1 MQKYPF
7 IKQEDLKDCGPACLA
22 MIIKYYRGY
31 IPISELCELSKTS
44 KNGTDAYHLIE
55 ASKKVGF
62 NARGIKKEL
71 DNNLILPIIAHVII
85 NNNLGHF
92 VVIYKINI
100 KHNYIIIG
108 DPAKG
113 IYKTSIDDFKLIWN
127 NILIELYP
135 KSTLPKVGETSLLK
149 FIINYINYDRKTI
162 FVLFISSILITLF
175 SCFMSFYFR
184 LTIDNINT
192 SKKLLTTILIVFI
205 IVYLLKVIID
215 YLKNKIFI
223 SFKRRLDMNMS
234 CNIFAKII
242 DLPYQYYRNRTT
254 GEILGRFNDL
264 EYVRQ
269 MLYHLIFSLFSDL
282 PFIIGSIILLFII
295 NSHLAVLS
303 LIVLGIYTFVFLSFN
318 PIFQKY
324 ISAIRE
330 QSSKTNSLMTE
341 SISGFES
348 LNNCCL
354 KESAK
359 SKFANNYYEL
369 LNQDYKFSNF
379 IIIRQIISE
388 IIYQLG
394 VYLIVYLGS
403 MLVFDNKMSL
413 GNLVMFYSVLMSF
426 SSPLKNIIDN
436 DLSIGQAKIAL
447 KRMLGVFIEKPDRGL
462 LDNLIG
468 TQIEFKNLDFYYN
481 DIDLILSNI
490 NLKINPK
497 EKVLIIGK
505 SGSGKS
511 TLLKLIMKYYSVN
524 DGLYIDGININNY
537 KNDILKDKIGYIS
550 QQETLFTDSILN
562 NLDSSDFKEVLDISR
577 ICEIDKILST
587 RNINYYSMLEE
598 NGFNLS
604 GGERQRII
612 LGRLLLKK
620 FDILLID
627 EGLNQMD
634 INLERRILKR
644 IFRKFKD
651 KTIVIVS
658 HRLENMDLYNHV
670 IELSNGKIVKDVMKN
685 E

>member
-1 MQKYPF
+1 
-7 IKQEDLKDCGPACLA
+7 
-22 MIIKYYRGY
+22 
-31 IPISELCELSKTS
+31 
-44 KNGTDAYHLIE
+44 
-55 ASKKVGF
+55 
-62 NARGIKKEL
+62 
-71 DNNLILPIIAHVII
+71 
-85 NNNLGHF
+85 
-92 VVIYKINI
+92 
-100 KHNYIIIG
+100 
-108 DPAKG
+108 
-113 IYKTSIDDFKLIWN
+113 
-127 NILIELYP
+127 
-135 KSTLPKVGETSLLK
+135 
-149 FIINYINYDRKTI
+149 
-162 FVLFISSILITLF
+162 
-175 SCFMSFYFR
+175 
-184 LTIDNINT
+184 
-192 SKKLLTTILIVFI
+192 
-205 IVYLLKVIID
+205 
-215 YLKNKIFI
+215 
-223 SFKRRLDMNMS
+223 
-234 CNIFAKII
+234 
-242 DLPYQYYRNRTT
+242 
-254 GEILGRFNDL
+254 
-264 EYVRQ
+264 
-269 MLYHLIFSLFSDL
+269 
-282 PFIIGSIILLFII
+282 
-295 NSHLAVLS
+295 
-303 LIVLGIYTFVFLSFN
+303 
-318 PIFQKY
+318 
-324 ISAIRE
+324 
-330 QSSKTNSLMTE
+330 
-341 SISGFES
+341 
-348 LNNCCL
+348 
-354 KESAK
+354 
-359 SKFANNYYEL
+359 
-369 LNQDYKFSNF
+369 
-379 IIIRQIISE
+379 
-388 IIYQLG
+388 
-394 VYLIVYLGS
+394 

-462 LDNLIG
+462 LDNLTG

-537 KNDILKDKIGYIS
+537 KNDTLKNKIGYIS